1 MYLGPMTFKEVF
13 KAKPWGGR
21 ALARVANKELPLGE
35 PIGESWELSDH
46 PHGMSVVRDGP
57 VAGKSLRD
65 LMRRHGVEMLGRKPG
80 NDRFPL
86 LIKILDAREQLSVQV
101 HPNDAI
107 ARAMELR
114 DPGKTEAWVILH
126 AGRQARMVT
135 GLKSKADIPN
145 LMELA
150 RSGGI
155 AERLRTIQPH
165 TGDALLCRAGA
176 VHALG
181 PDTVLLEVQQNS
193 DSTFRLYDWGRMGL
207 DGKPRKL
214 HLTEAQRAVGKSAQT
229 VSVKSAKKLKNK
241 PFPAERLV
249 RCDKFVMDRWQI
261 AKCAKRAK
269 GNAFEI
275 LHIVEGQGRLT
286 DGVWP
291 SVRLAKGRTVL
302 VPACVGAYTIAA
314 VKPLVL
320 ICVAERG

>member
-46 PHGMSVVRDGP
+46 SHGMSVVKDGP
-57 VAGKSLRD
+57 VAGKALRE
-65 LMRRHGVEMLGRKPG
+65 LVRRHGLELLGHKPG
-80 NDRFPL
+80 KERFPL

-101 HPNDAI
+101 HPDDAI
-107 ARAMELR
+107 ARAMKLKY
-114 DPGKTEAWVILH
+114 PGKTEAWVVLH
-126 AGRQARMVT
+126 AGRQARIVT

-145 LMELA
+145 LMKLA
-150 RSGGI
+150 QNGGI
-155 AERLRTIQPH
+155 AGRLHTIQPH
-165 TGDALLCRAGA
+165 AGDALLCRAGA

-207 DGKPRKL
+207 DGKPRAL
-214 HLTEAQRAVGKSAQT
+214 HLKEAQRAIGESART
-229 VSVKSAKKLKNK
+229 VSVKSAKKLKNN

-275 LHIVEGQGRLT
+275 LHVVEGHGRLT

-302 VPACVGAYTIAA
+302 VPACVGAYTLLA

-320 ICVAERG
+320 IRVAERG